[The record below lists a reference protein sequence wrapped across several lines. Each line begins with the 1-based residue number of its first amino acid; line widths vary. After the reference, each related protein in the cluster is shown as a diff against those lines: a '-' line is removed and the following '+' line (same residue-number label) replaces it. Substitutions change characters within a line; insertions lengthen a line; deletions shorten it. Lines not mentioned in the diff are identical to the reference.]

1 MPSCVCL
8 TSHEGHLTFL
18 RHTIFF
24 PHMLNVNKP
33 FMWKMRKTHM
43 MGRLWRLHAK
53 LLSWPP
59 DLCDQSSDFRWSY
72 YFLFFLTSKFTMML
86 FWEFSSNL
94 LIHSFLVLNMI
105 VMRFQNKLKSQ
116 SNHIRWNSYYPWLWN
131 PVQSN
136 KLT

>member
-43 MGRLWRLHAK
+43 MGLLWILHAK

-59 DLCDQSSDFRWSY
+59 DLCAQSSDFRWSY
-72 YFLFFLTSKFTMML
+72 YFLFFFNIKIML

-94 LIHSFLVLNMI
+94 LIHSFLDLNMI
-105 VMRFQNKLKSQ
+105 VLGFRNKLKSQ
-116 SNHIRWNSYYPWLWN
+116 NIQVRWNSYYLWLCN
-131 PVQSN
+131 PARPDR
-136 KLT
+136 LI